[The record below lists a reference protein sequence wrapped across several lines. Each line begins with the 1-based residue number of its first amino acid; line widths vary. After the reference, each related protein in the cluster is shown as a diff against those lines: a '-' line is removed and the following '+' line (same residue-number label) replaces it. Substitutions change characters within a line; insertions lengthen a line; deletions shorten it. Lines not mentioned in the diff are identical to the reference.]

1 MNTIR
6 YFTLLYYFWTF
17 NYEIAF
23 YFSFWIDDVKMTWR
37 KLHLIIIAM
46 NEMRQEVF
54 EFDVF
59 WQKVGGHVI
68 TIQILYFA
76 KF

>member
-1 MNTIR
+1 MR
-6 YFTLLYYFWTF
+6 W
-17 NYEIAF
+17 
-23 YFSFWIDDVKMTWR
+23 DR
-37 KLHLIIIAM
+37 K
-46 NEMRQEVF
+46 EVF

-76 KF
+76 KFRLRNRVFYVEVDDVNDI

>member
-1 MNTIR
+1 
-6 YFTLLYYFWTF
+6 
-17 NYEIAF
+17 
-23 YFSFWIDDVKMTWR
+23 MTWR